1 MTDRRRFLRSAAGTA
16 AAAGTLG
23 LLPPAIRKARAIP
36 ANHRAGSLHD
46 VEHIVVLMQE
56 NRAFDHYFGA
66 MRGVR
71 GFADRFPVPV
81 ADAPGLAGKTVWY
94 QRDESQPGA
103 PATLAPFHLD
113 TGRVFELMRV
123 TGTPH
128 TWSNTQDAWGEGC
141 MQHWPTF
148 KNGHA
153 MGYFDQADVPFQ
165 YALADAFTVAD
176 AYHASFLGG
185 TNTNRCFLWSGTNDP
200 LGKGNGPAI
209 GNTYNKLGG
218 GKPDGGYAWTT
229 YPERLEAA
237 GVSWQIYQD
246 MANNFALNATAGFKR
261 YRDAFRGAPGAQ
273 ATLKDKALSTRSLG
287 LLRQDVLDG
296 RLPQVSWICPT
307 RQGSEHPGPSSPAQ
321 GAAYVSAVLDALT
334 ADPAV
339 WSKTVL
345 LLMFDENDGFFDHVP
360 PPAVPSYLSWHAD
373 PAQAV
378 LAGASTV
385 DTLGEYHGLITGVEA
400 DDHPR
405 YLQRPYG
412 LGMRV
417 PMVAISPWSKGGWV
431 NSEVFDH
438 TSVIR
443 FIEARFGVHEPNI
456 TPWRRA
462 VCGDLTSLF
471 DFATPNH
478 ASVVASLPATATLA
492 ARAGALPGTRT
503 PAIPALPELPS
514 QASGTRPSRALPYVL
529 HAQALADA
537 GHAAVHLSF
546 TSSGQAGVVFHVYD
560 RLHLDRV
567 PRRYTVEAGKRL
579 AGTWDTRADAGRY
592 DLWVLGP
599 NGWHRHFIGPAGGA
613 STSTGL
619 APEIEIG
626 YDIPARSLRIGL
638 RNDADQPCTFV
649 LAANAY
655 VDGTASKVT
664 VPARARHTLA
674 WPVDASGG
682 WYDFT
687 VTVAALP
694 GYARRCA
701 GRMEAGAP
709 SVSDPAM
716 GGRAI
721 GEQWRPPGSSSQP
734 A

>member
-1 MTDRRRFLRSAAGTA
+1 MPDRRKFLR
-16 AAAGTLG
+16 AAAGTVAGAGALS
-23 LLPPAIRKARAIP
+23 LLPPAVRKALAIP
-36 ANHRAGSLHD
+36 ANHRTGSLRD

-56 NRAFDHYFGA
+56 DRAFDHYFGA

-71 GFADRFPVPV
+71 GFADRFPIPV
-81 ADAPGLAGKTVWY
+81 ADGPGLAGKTVWY
-94 QRDESQPGA
+94 QRDVSDPAA

-113 TGRVFELMRV
+113 TEHVFELMRV

-128 TWSNTQDAWGEGC
+128 TWSNTQDAWGQGC
-141 MQHWPTF
+141 MQQWPTF
-148 KNGHA
+148 KKRHA
-153 MGYFDQADVPFQ
+153 MGYFKEGDVPFQ
-165 YALADAFTVAD
+165 YALANAFTVAD

-209 GNTYNKLGG
+209 GNAYNKLGG

-246 MANNFALNATAGFKR
+246 MADNYALNATVGFKT
-261 YRDAFRGAPGAQ
+261 YRDAYRGVPGAQ
-273 ATLKDKALSTRSLG
+273 AALRDKALGTRNLD
-287 LLRQDVLDG
+287 LLRQDVLEG

-307 RQGSEHPGPSSPAQ
+307 RQGSEHPSPSSPAQ

-345 LLMFDENDGFFDHVP
+345 LLMYDENDGFFDHMP
-360 PPAVPSYLSWHAD
+360 PPAVPSYLAWHAD
-373 PAQAV
+373 PAQAT
-378 LAGASTV
+378 LAGASTA
-385 DTLGEYHGLITGVEA
+385 DTRGEYHELITGVEA
-400 DDHPR
+400 DDLPR
-405 YLQRPYG
+405 YLHRPYG

-417 PMVAISPWSKGGWV
+417 PMIAISPWSKGGWV

-471 DFATPNH
+471 DFAAPDQSD
-478 ASVVASLPATATLA
+478 AVASLPATAPRA
-492 ARAGALPGTRT
+492 ARARALKGTRI
-503 PAIPALPELPS
+503 PVIPALPELPV
-514 QASGTRPSRALPYVL
+514 QAGGTRPSRALPYAL

-537 GHAAVHLSF
+537 GSAALHLSF
-546 TSSGQAGVVFHVYD
+546 TNSGRAGAVFHVYD
-560 RLHLDRV
+560 RLHLERL

-579 AGTWDTRADAGRY
+579 AGNWDTRADGGRY

-599 NGWHRHFIGPAGGA
+599 NGWHRHFTGTAGA
-613 STSTGL
+613 VP
-619 APEIEIG
+619 APEIGIV
-626 YDIPARSLRIGL
+626 YDISAQSLRITL
-638 RNDADQPCTFV
+638 RNDADQPCTFM

-655 VDGTASKVT
+655 VSGAARSTT
-664 VPARARHTLA
+664 VAARTRSTLA

-701 GRMEAGAP
+701 GRMETGAP

-716 GGRAI
+716 SGRAI
-721 GEQWRPPGSSSQP
+721 GEQWQPAGSSAP